1 MNYNTENGD
10 YIVVGNDVWQWDGL
24 TFDAYGL
31 AVQYYEFNVLAR
43 FHDLTLDQIKTLACM
58 CYKPVGS
65 SEKLTLE
72 TLGSIKG
79 KETYKIVKKKLL
91 ENLPMQELHKELT
104 ESSARFE
111 SGMTE
116 NTKQKESTS

>member
-1 MNYNTENGD
+1 MDRIAND
-10 YIVVGNDVWQWDGL
+10 KYIWKWEGL
-24 TFDAYGL
+24 SFDAYGL
-31 AVQYYEFNVLAR
+31 AVQYYEFNVLSR
-43 FHDLTLDQIKTLACM
+43 FHDLTLDQIKTLACV
-58 CYKPVGS
+58 CDKPDRHDV
-65 SEKLTLE
+65 KLTHEILSE
-72 TLGSIKG
+72 MSV
-79 KETYKIVKKKLL
+79 ETYKGVKKKLL